1 MFAFPKNRRLIKTD
15 DYSSVFNFRKAFRET
30 HFFVHYCTREA
41 SNDKEKKEAR
51 LGLIVAKRFLPK
63 AVARNLIKRLARE
76 QFRQMANKLKN
87 CDVIVRL
94 AKKPENLT
102 KTTRKRLSEELARL
116 LKKLMQQNEN
126 AGETQK

>member
-1 MFAFPKNRRLIKTD
+1 M
-15 DYSSVFNFRKAFRET
+15 
-30 HFFVHYCTREA
+30 
-41 SNDKEKKEAR
+41 
-51 LGLIVAKRFLPK
+51 GLIVAKRFLPK